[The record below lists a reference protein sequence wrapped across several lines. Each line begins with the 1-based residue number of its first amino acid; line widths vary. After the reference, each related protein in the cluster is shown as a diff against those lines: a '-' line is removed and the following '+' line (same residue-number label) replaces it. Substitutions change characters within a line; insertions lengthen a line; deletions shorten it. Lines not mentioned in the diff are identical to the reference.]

1 MTLSLL
7 TLLELKDVE
16 LIVDNNA
23 INRPVYLT
31 DPEL

>member
-7 TLLELKDVE
+7 TFLELKEVE
-16 LIVDNNA
+16 LIVDSNA
-23 INRPVYLT
+23 INRPVYPT

>member
-16 LIVDNNA
+16 LIVENNA
-23 INRPVYLT
+23 INRLVYLI
-31 DPEL
+31 DPKL